1 MSIFVADE
9 QSEPVDLPV
18 IRSLAEEVVR
28 AEGYPDDSEV
38 TLLLVSDEEMASYN
52 KRFLDRDG
60 PTDVLAFPVEDLEPG
75 VVPEIEVNA
84 PPLLLGD
91 IIVAPSYIHRQASDL
106 GVSFEDEISLMVVH
120 GILHLLGYDHQDDAE
135 AESMESRERE
145 ILASAGK
152 VRR

>member
-9 QSEPVDLPV
+9 QSEPVDLPA

-91 IIVAPSYIHRQASDL
+91 IIVAPAYIHRQASDL
-106 GVSFEDEISLMVVH
+106 GVSFDDEISLMVVH
-120 GILHLLGYDHQDDAE
+120 GILHLLGYDHQDDVEAE
-135 AESMESRERE
+135 AMESRERE